1 MLVPASE
8 TISKGEF
15 AALIRRDPGRVSQLI
30 GEGKI
35 HGPALVGAGRTARV
49 NWRVA
54 LQQLGTSL
62 DLGQQLAQPNP
73 IGLGLSAAEEAAPVA
88 PANRAGVPIND
99 DQKALL
105 AAKREA
111 AELDVA
117 RARRREMAEEGK
129 WVDAEAAS
137 QETARVAGEIV
148 QAFDAF
154 ARQALPLALAEELGV
169 DRLQAR
175 ILIERLWRAK
185 RTELAARLSARAAAL
200 PDLVP
205 GEVRAA
211 PAPEPA
217 YA

>member
-8 TISKGEF
+8 TITKGEF
-15 AALIRRDPGRVSQLI
+15 AALIRRDPGRVSQMI

-35 HGPALVGAGRTARV
+35 HGPALVGAGRTAKV
-49 NWRVA
+49 AWRVA
-54 LQQLGTSL
+54 LQQLGTAL
-62 DLGQQLAQPNP
+62 DLGQQLAQQNP
-73 IGLGLSAAEEAAPVA
+73 IGLGLSAAEEAAPAA
-88 PANRAGVPIND
+88 PLARGAVPIND

-129 WVDAEAAS
+129 WVDADAAS

-185 RTELAARLSARAAAL
+185 RTELAARLSTRAAAL
-200 PDLVP
+200 PELVP
-205 GEVRAA
+205 GEIRAAA
-211 PAPEPA
+211 PAEPA